1 VARTKSQLVRQV
13 VVLALVFFA
22 VAFAV
27 AVPLRNYLSQR
38 AELAATVSQEQ
49 QLRAQLAGLEAQQQA
64 LSDPAFIMSQAM
76 RRLQYVKPGSTVYVV
91 NAPPLAAAKPAGAAA
106 SELTTPWYSQL
117 WSTLADPVAPGKPGT
132 GSTAAGPSSSVAPK
146 AGR

>member
-1 VARTKSQLVRQV
+1 M
-13 VVLALVFFA
+13 LALVFFA

-38 AELAATVSQEQ
+38 AELAATVNQEQ
-49 QLRAQLAGLEAQQQA
+49 ELRAQLAGLQAQKQA

-91 NAPPLAAAKPAGAAA
+91 SAPPLAAAKPAGAAVP
-106 SELTTPWYSQL
+106 EVTTPWYSQL
-117 WSTLADPVAPGKPGT
+117 WNTLADPVAPGEPAT
-132 GSTAAGPSSSVAPK
+132 RSSAVAPSSVAPK